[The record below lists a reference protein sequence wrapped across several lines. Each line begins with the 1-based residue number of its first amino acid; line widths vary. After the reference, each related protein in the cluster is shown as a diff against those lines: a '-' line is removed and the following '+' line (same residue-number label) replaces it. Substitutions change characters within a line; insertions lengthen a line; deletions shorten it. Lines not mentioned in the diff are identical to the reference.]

1 MGSLLFNIDLFD
13 LFLIINYEHN
23 AYYADENKI
32 CVSKENDEVIFLEIV
47 ENCGNWSKT
56 LYWETYRTNLCKNKG
71 WIKSFSKNCPFKNI
85 HEKKVLL
92 KAFFTAQFRCCLLTW
107 MFHRRMLSNKFIRF
121 SYFKR
126 RSYFKELSET
136 DNSIS
141 LYHRNIQVLATE
153 LYKIVNRNSPEIME
167 EIFPFNENHFRSAH
181 AL

>member
-1 MGSLLFNIDLFD
+1 MEIDPKLC
-13 LFLIINYEHN
+13 IEKHIEQI
-23 AYYADENKI
+23 YA
-32 CVSKENDEVIFLEIV
+32 
-47 ENCGNWSKT
+47 KT
-56 LYWETYRTNLCKNKG
+56 KVKLKALARIG
-71 WIKSFSKNCPFKNI
+71 PFKNI
-85 HEKKVLL
+85 QEKEVLL

-107 MFHRRMLSNKFIRF
+107 MFHRIMLSNKFNRF

-167 EIFPFNENHFRSAH
+167 EIFPFNENHFRSVH